1 MSFLGIQIGLL
12 QIALQN
18 ADPFV
23 SHQLYQGENIRAIS
37 EQGKCEGFL
46 EIMFILAPYQLVTG
60 SRLALLASYLLQPAA
75 TPVTRYGKMDVVDI
89 LSPTGGDRMERQ
101 HHLWGGGHYGQPKEL
116 SYTEKARGSSPFA
129 PTQMPPPARPAQ
141 PRRCPIMQFHPVCH
155 HRKAGEPP
163 QPGQLP

>member
-1 MSFLGIQIGLL
+1 MSFLSIQIGLL

-23 SHQLYQGENIRAIS
+23 SHQLFQGENIHAIS

-75 TPVTRYGKMDVVDI
+75 TPVTRYEK
-89 LSPTGGDRMERQ
+89 
-101 HHLWGGGHYGQPKEL
+101 HGHDGHFSRHRKDKLDAIPPPVRIGHFGQPMNL
-116 SYTEKARGSSPFA
+116 SYT
-129 PTQMPPPARPAQ
+129 
-141 PRRCPIMQFHPVCH
+141 
-155 HRKAGEPP
+155 
-163 QPGQLP
+163 